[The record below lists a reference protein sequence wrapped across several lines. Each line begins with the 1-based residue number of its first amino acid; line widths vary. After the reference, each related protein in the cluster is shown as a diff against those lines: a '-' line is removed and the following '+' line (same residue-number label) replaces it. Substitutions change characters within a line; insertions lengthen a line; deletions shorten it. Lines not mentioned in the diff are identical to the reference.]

1 VQSTISEP
9 DDEDEELQ
17 EVLELLSREAEFQ
30 RRAGQHYEHSGGS
43 GGGGVKGLFRR
54 ATSMIAA
61 QELLVMMVTTEMTL
75 VVVPPHLP
83 DKVEVMS
90 NLSLPSRPTSSHT
103 ASRMTTTISR
113 HCQEFQ

>member
-9 DDEDEELQ
+9 DDDDEELL
-17 EVLELLSREAEFQ
+17 EVLEVLSREAKFQ
-30 RRAGQHYEHSGGS
+30 RRAGQHYGHSGGS

-75 VVVPPHLP
+75 VVVPSHLP
-83 DKVEVMS
+83 DKEEVMS
-90 NLSLPSRPTSSHT
+90 NLSLPSRLTSSHS
-103 ASRMTTTISR
+103 APRMKTTMSR